1 MDGVLLSNVVIGI
14 AFALVTIATFVVIL
28 SMLRLIP
35 SGRAGRSL
43 VPPGWVWVVSCL
55 IAMSTAGNQEDRPG
69 SDGADAVTGDFTFLV
84 LLIVLLTLLV
94 RSAIRRG
101 RKQREHNTTQ
111 TGPGPGS
118 SRH

>member
-69 SDGADAVTGDFTFLV
+69 SDGAGAVTGDFTF
-84 LLIVLLTLLV
+84 LLTLLV